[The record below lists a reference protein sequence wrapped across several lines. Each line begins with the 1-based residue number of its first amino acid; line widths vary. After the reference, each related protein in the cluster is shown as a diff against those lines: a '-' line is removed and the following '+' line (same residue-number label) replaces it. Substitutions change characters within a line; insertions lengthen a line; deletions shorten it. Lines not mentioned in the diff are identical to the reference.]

1 MSWMTREGKYTKK
14 LVEVA
19 SMHDVR
25 EGASTGVA
33 DNSSVHSTDIAV
45 VDSTD
50 VESGVGFTETM
61 SRVGSTDIG
70 SGAGVGG

>member
-19 SMHDVR
+19 SMHDIR

-45 VDSTD
+45 VGSTD
-50 VESGVGFTETM
+50 VESG
-61 SRVGSTDIG
+61 VGSTDIG
-70 SGAGVGG
+70 SGAGMGR